1 MEARCFG
8 MVETFHIA
16 IELDIEYLQCCSSR
30 RNSSKGSVIVRR
42 TQDVGFIPEW
52 ERVAISVV
60 DYVLSAKSQVVDAD
74 RLVLVGNS
82 FGG

>member
-1 MEARCFG
+1 

-30 RNSSKGSVIVRR
+30 RNCSKGSVIVRR